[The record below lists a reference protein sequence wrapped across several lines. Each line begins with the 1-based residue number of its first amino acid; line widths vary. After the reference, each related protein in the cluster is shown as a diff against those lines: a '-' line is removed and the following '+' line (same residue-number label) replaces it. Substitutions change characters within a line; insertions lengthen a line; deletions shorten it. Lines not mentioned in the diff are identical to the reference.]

1 MRFSPHFYNNRA
13 DKSKNRASIT
23 EEMCIEVVTD
33 PDYAVVQE
41 NGNIAHWRAMDI
53 FGDGKMRYL
62 LVVTSDTRDY
72 VVTAHPDRDFPKE
85 MRKIGVELP

>member
-13 DKSKNRASIT
+13 DKSKNRESIT
-23 EEMCIEVVTD
+23 EEMCIEVVTN
-33 PDYAVVQE
+33 PDYAVVQD
-41 NGNIAHWRAMDI
+41 NGNVAHWRAVDI

-62 LVVTSDTRDY
+62 L